1 MEKQRRVASPCVSI
15 CALDDD
21 DVCTGCQRTAKE
33 ITDWHRLDDDQRR
46 AVIRLCHQRAEASG
60 LVWKS

>member
-1 MEKQRRVASPCVSI
+1 MEKPRRVASPCVSI

-21 DVCTGCQRTAKE
+21 DICSGCQRTARE
-33 ITDWHRLDDDQRR
+33 ITAWHAMDDDQRR